1 MDFEFLVPT
10 HSAEPSGEALN
21 PKESKMRRWI
31 FLMVWLTSCLVWADL
46 GRFDQDTKHWE
57 VDTGALRCTFFQGCM
72 FPVWF
77 KNAQGEP
84 FPFFIFRDTLCQG
97 DKTAFLD
104 EERWATF
111 RVIENSS
118 LRFIIEC
125 QGNFCFGLS
134 PYNRPDERV
143 EATYRYELTR
153 GQSVVKVEVSLRKK
167 EALDFK
173 VELCALRWRFL
184 PFASYGDTD
193 LKGLKYMQEVKV
205 PAAHLHHPVMDLCL
219 GEHQVILRR
228 TPQENTFLFVKD
240 AEGVKSWPAAE
251 QELRFATTLC
261 FGKAQ
266 ASKEAGK

>member
-1 MDFEFLVPT
+1 
-10 HSAEPSGEALN
+10 
-21 PKESKMRRWI
+21 MRRWI
-31 FLMVWLTSCLVWADL
+31 FLMVWLTGAFVWADL
-46 GRFDQDTKHWE
+46 GRYDQDTKHWE

-77 KNAQGEP
+77 KNAQGES
-84 FPFFIFRDTLCQG
+84 FPFFIFRDCLQQG
-97 DKTAFLD
+97 DKTAYLD

-111 RVIENSS
+111 RVVENSS

-125 QGNFCFGLS
+125 QGQFCFGLS

-153 GQSVVKVEVSLRKK
+153 GQSVVKVDVSLRKK
-167 EALDFK
+167 EMVDFK
-173 VELCALRWRFL
+173 VELGSLRWRYL
-184 PFASYGDTD
+184 PFATCGEVNLKD
-193 LKGLKYMQEVKV
+193 LRFMQDVKAPSARLCH
-205 PAAHLHHPVMDLCL
+205 PAMDLWL

-240 AEGVKSWPAAE
+240 AEGVKNWPAAE
-251 QELRFATTLC
+251 SELHFSTVLC

-266 ASKEAGK
+266 APKEDVK